1 MTAAPPDGAPVESPV
16 ESPAGAHPASSADGR
31 TASPDSARAQVPGD
45 VRAESPDCAHAV
57 APADRAPGALE
68 LVDVTWRPVGR
79 RLPTIDG
86 LSLRLEPGT
95 TTLLAGAS
103 GSGKSTVLLALAGLL
118 DPQAGEL
125 SGSITGPDLRPL
137 VLQQPE
143 DSVVASTVARDIA
156 FGPENLALPRAEI
169 HARIGEVH
177 GALVPDVPLAA
188 GTFETSGGQLQR
200 VSLAG
205 ALALGADVLLLDEP
219 VAMLD
224 AESARAVRAEVA
236 AAAPGRT
243 LVIAEHHLG
252 PWLDLADRLI
262 VLGPQARIIADG
274 PPHEVLARDAAAIEA
289 AGLRIDAD
297 AVPAPA
303 SDVAAPAGAM
313 PDSTRGVPAGA
324 TPAGDRD
331 APARTDG
338 GPPVLVLDDVA
349 LAHPDGS
356 GRALHEG
363 LTLAARPGELI
374 ALTGPSGAGKT
385 TLLRAVLGL
394 DDVLAGT
401 IARPAAEAI
410 AWVPQN
416 PEHSFVAATVREEVL
431 ASPWATDPQLGE
443 ELLESTDLA
452 ALAGAS
458 PFALSGGEQRRLA
471 VAAALA
477 TRPSLLVLDEPTG
490 GLDAPRRDAV
500 LALVDAARAEGCAV
514 LVSTHDEHLA
524 ERADQRLD
532 LERGP
537 APRPAR
543 TRRRRA
549 PSERMNQLTMLLI
562 GLLAMIG
569 SFAIDSP
576 RTGLAVFVPIL
587 ALAPLAIGS
596 WRAALVRALPTAL
609 AMATVAWSVVL
620 LSGHGITNPVGW
632 TLGAK
637 EALRIGALVLPG
649 ALLLGGLDAPRL
661 GDALGQIARLPARL
675 VVGIMAGLSQ
685 LETLRRTWRI
695 LMEARALRGLAPRWS
710 LTPYASATVAM
721 LVTSLRSAAVRS
733 SAMDARGFTHAHR
746 RTWAEP
752 STLGPAD
759 ALGLLVGAV
768 LLVWPWVA
776 RAWLG

>member
-1 MTAAPPDGAPVESPV
+1 MTAAPPDGERARVHDGAAPITREPSTR
-16 ESPAGAHPASSADGR
+16 E
-31 TASPDSARAQVPGD
+31 PD
-45 VRAESPDCAHAV
+45 
-57 APADRAPGALE
+57 ALE
-68 LVDVTWRPVGR
+68 LQDVTWRPVGR
-79 RLPTIDG
+79 RLPTIDH

-118 DPQAGEL
+118 DPQSGEL
-125 SGSITGPDLRPL
+125 SGSVAGGDLRPL

-143 DSVVASTVARDIA
+143 DSVVASTVSRDIA

-169 HARIGEVH
+169 HRRVDEVH
-177 GALVPDVPLAA
+177 AALVPDVPATA

-224 AESARAVRAEVA
+224 AESARAVRAQVA

-243 LVIAEHHLG
+243 LVIAEHDLA
-252 PWLDLADRLI
+252 PWLDLADRLV

-274 PPHEVLARDAAAIEA
+274 PPREVLARDAAAIAA
-289 AGLRIDAD
+289 AGIRIDAT
-297 AVPAPA
+297 ACGGNPA
-303 SDVAAPAGAM
+303 SGPGAWAEPLPGLRRDLAPSATLQDARDAQDAAPSPGAGA
-313 PDSTRGVPAGA
+313 AA
-324 TPAGDRD
+324 
-331 APARTDG
+331 
-338 GPPVLVLDDVA
+338 PVLVLDDVA

-356 GRALHEG
+356 GRALHEH
-363 LTLAARPGELI
+363 LSLAVRPGELV

-385 TLLRAVLGL
+385 TLLRAVLDL
-394 DDVLAGT
+394 DDVHAGT
-401 IARPAAEAI
+401 ITRPVPERVS
-410 AWVPQN
+410 WVPQN

-431 ASPWATDPQLGE
+431 ASPWATDPDLAE
-443 ELLESTDLA
+443 RLLEATDLA

-471 VAAALA
+471 IAAALA
-477 TRPSLLVLDEPTG
+477 ASPTLLVLDEPTG

-500 LALVDAARAEGCAV
+500 LALVDAARADGCAV
-514 LVSTHDEHLA
+514 LVSTHDESLA
-524 ERADQRLD
+524 ERGDQRLR

-537 APRPAR
+537 APRPPR

-576 RTGLAVFVPIL
+576 LTGLAVLAPIL
-587 ALAPLAIGS
+587 LLAPLAIGS
-596 WRAALVRALPTAL
+596 WRSALVRALPIAL

-632 TLGAK
+632 ALGAK

-675 VVGIMAGLSQ
+675 VVSIMAGLSQ
-685 LETLRRTWRI
+685 LETLQRTWRI
-695 LMEARALRGLAPRWS
+695 LMEARTLRGLAPRWS
-710 LTPYASATVAM
+710 LRPYASATVAM

-733 SAMDARGFTHAHR
+733 SAMDARGFDRAHR

-759 ALGLLVGAV
+759 AVGLAIGVA
-768 LLVWPWVA
+768 LLVWPWFA